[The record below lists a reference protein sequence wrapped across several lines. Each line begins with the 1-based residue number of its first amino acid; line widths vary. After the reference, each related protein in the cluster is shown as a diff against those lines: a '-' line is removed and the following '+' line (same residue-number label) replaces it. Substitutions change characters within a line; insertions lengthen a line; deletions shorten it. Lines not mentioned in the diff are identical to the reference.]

1 MVMYMVVYISAYVS
15 DIAATLIHID
25 YRLALLYIHRHRGL
39 RKRIGWCLIS
49 EPEVTLRIASRFGA
63 KSKPQKAS

>member
-25 YRLALLYIHRHRGL
+25 YRLALLYIHR
-39 RKRIGWCLIS
+39 RIGWCLIS

-63 KSKPQKAS
+63 KSKPQ